1 MERHEFENGTIIEVT
16 NDGMLIKADNIIIDG
31 EISSTTTTSGDI
43 LATKI
48 KLN

>member
-31 EISSTTTTSGDI
+31 KVHLLQQRVVIFGTQRLS
-43 LATKI
+43 
-48 KLN
+48 